1 MKFPALLVVCFA
13 AVFSEFI
20 EAVRNQTDDHSYRTL
35 FCYQSGLDDPKLAR
49 QLRFR
54 VEYNAACAA
63 LLCAAGKVEEGADSP
78 EAAKLRKQA
87 LEWLTTNLATWKR
100 MMEKKPQARA
110 AGMKQ
115 LRHWQTDADLA
126 NVRGPEIN
134 GLREEERE
142 GWRELWAE
150 VNRVLDAGMGLVS
163 TRVVGKAAAVD

>member
-35 FCYQSGLDDPKLAR
+35 L
-49 QLRFR
+49 
-54 VEYNAACAA
+54 
-63 LLCAAGKVEEGADSP
+63 P

-163 TRVVGKAAAVD
+163 ARVVGKAAAVD